1 MKTGQRKLMWQ
12 RRLAAWR
19 SSGTALMP
27 YCVSKGLSYSSMK
40 RWRERL
46 ASSGTRNA
54 PRGAV
59 APPVGALVP
68 IEILSP
74 TSVAVLPTPAIEI
87 RLRGGRAIVIDGEID
102 HARLAALIGVGER
115 AP

>member
-1 MKTGQRKLMWQ
+1 M
-12 RRLAAWR
+12 
-19 SSGTALMP
+19 
-27 YCVSKGLSYSSMK
+27 
-40 RWRERL
+40 
-46 ASSGTRNA
+46 
-54 PRGAV
+54 
-59 APPVGALVP
+59 GALVP

-102 HARLAALIGVGER
+102 HARLAALIGVVER

>member
-1 MKTGQRKLMWQ
+1 MKAGQRKLMWQ

-19 SSGTALMP
+19 SSGLALMP

-40 RWRERL
+40 RWRVRL
-46 ASSGTRNA
+46 ASSVKRGA
-54 PRGAV
+54 LHGAV
-59 APPVGALVP
+59 AQPPGALVP
-68 IEILSP
+68 IEISCP

-102 HARLAALIGVGER
+102 HAGLAALIGVVER